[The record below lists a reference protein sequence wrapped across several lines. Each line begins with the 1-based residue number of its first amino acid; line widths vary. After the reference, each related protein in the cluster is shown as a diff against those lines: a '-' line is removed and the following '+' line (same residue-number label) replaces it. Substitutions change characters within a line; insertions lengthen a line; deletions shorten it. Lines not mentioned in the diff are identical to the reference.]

1 MNPAEAPP
9 IPPPAPST
17 PVPHHPATPDAYAP
31 GYPPPAQRT
40 NALSV
45 ASLVLG
51 IVWLGGL
58 GSLLAVIF
66 GHIGL
71 GQVKRS
77 HGTENGRGL
86 ALSGTILGYVGCIAA
101 ITIAAIVFTDTRTAT
116 HSPAHAMGQDSEAK
130 SNARNLVSQ
139 VEACSIDYAGDYTN
153 CDSSMLSN
161 TGLSIGLGKGQVAT
175 AEVSAAGYTID
186 ATSKTGTT
194 FTIQKDPD
202 TGATTR
208 SCSNPGEGGCDFQG
222 AW

>member
-1 MNPAEAPP
+1 M
-9 IPPPAPST
+9 PPPAPST
-17 PVPHHPATPDAYAP
+17 PALHHPTTPYPYAP
-31 GYPPPAQRT
+31 GSPPPAQT

-77 HGTENGRGL
+77 HGTQTGRGL
-86 ALSGTILGYVGCIAA
+86 ALAGTILGYVGCIAA

-116 HSPAHAMGQDSEAK
+116 HSPAQAIGQDSEAK

-139 VEACSIDYAGDYTN
+139 IETCATDYAGDYTN
-153 CDSSMLSN
+153 CNSSDLSN
-161 TGLSIGLGKGQVAT
+161 TGLNLGTGRGQVA
-175 AEVSAAGYTID
+175 GL
-186 ATSKTGTT
+186 ATSASTYEVVAKSKSGDT
-194 FTIQKDPD
+194 FTITKADNGVSTRTCDPV
-202 TGATTR
+202 GQ
-208 SCSNPGEGGCDFQG
+208 GGCQPADAEG
-222 AW
+222 NMW